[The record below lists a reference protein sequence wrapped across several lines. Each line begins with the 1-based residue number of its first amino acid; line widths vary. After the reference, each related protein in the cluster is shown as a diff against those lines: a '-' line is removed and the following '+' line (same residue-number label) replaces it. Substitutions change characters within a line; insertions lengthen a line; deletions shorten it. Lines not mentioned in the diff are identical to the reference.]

1 MKIGFDERGR
11 EVLSDMPAAFTVPV
25 QKRISTLDFHRQ
37 RLLEQREAMR
47 RMIEELREENEHETF
62 AEANDFDVDDPY
74 DERPA
79 GSDYELADDGLDGL
93 DALAQREYQRVVEEA
108 RKTDSKNLNS
118 NDSE

>member
-11 EVLSDMPAAFTVPV
+11 EVLSDTPAAFTIPV
-25 QKRISTLDFHRQ
+25 QRRISTLDFHRQ

-47 RMIEELREENEHETF
+47 RMIEDLREENEYETF

-79 GSDYELADDGLDGL
+79 GTDYELADDGLDGF
-93 DALAQREYQRVVEEA
+93 DALVQREYQRIVEEA
-108 RKTDSKNLNS
+108 RKADSKNLNS